1 MMIDGMRNSIWLYR
15 AAFVAI
21 ALLLLFLKIL
31 PLGSVA
37 GDWPGPDLL
46 LCLMLAWV
54 TQRPDHL
61 PAFLIA
67 LVVLAED
74 MILMRPPGLWAALVV
89 LATEFLRARSA
100 LTRELGFAAEWL
112 LIAGV
117 MVAMLLAYRL
127 AFAVAFMAQ
136 PGFGFAFAQTVGS
149 ILMYPVIVWLLR
161 VSFKLRKPSTGEV
174 DEMGRRL

>member
-1 MMIDGMRNSIWLYR
+1 MMLDGIRNSVWIYR
-15 AAFVAI
+15 AGFIAVAL
-21 ALLLLFLKIL
+21 ALLFLRLL

-37 GDWPGPDLL
+37 GDWPGPDLM

-61 PAFLIA
+61 PAALIA

-89 LATEFLRARSA
+89 LATEFLRARSS

-117 MVAMLLAYRL
+117 MVALLVAYRL
-127 AFAVAFMAQ
+127 AFAVAFMTQ
-136 PGFGFAFAQTVGS
+136 PGFGFAFAQTIGS

-161 VSFKLRKPSTGEV
+161 VAFNLRKLSTGEI
-174 DEMGRRL
+174 DAKGKRL

>member
-1 MMIDGMRNSIWLYR
+1 MMATDIRSSVWFYR
-15 AAFVAI
+15 IGFVAI
-21 ALLLLFLKIL
+21 AVALLFFKML

-37 GDWPGPDLL
+37 GDWPGPDLM

-61 PAFLIA
+61 PMGLVAV
-67 LVVLAED
+67 VVLAED
-74 MILMRPPGLWAALVV
+74 MILMRPPGLWTALVV
-89 LATEFLRARSA
+89 IATEFLRARSA
-100 LTRELGFAAEWL
+100 LTRELAFAAEWL

-127 AFAVAFMAQ
+127 LFAVAFMTQ

-161 VSFKLRKPSTGEV
+161 VVLHLRKPAAGEV
-174 DEMGRRL
+174 DGMGRRL

>member
-1 MMIDGMRNSIWLYR
+1 MMLGGLRNSVWIYR
-15 AAFVAI
+15 AGFVGI
-21 ALLLLFLKIL
+21 SLGLLFLRLL

-37 GDWPGPDLL
+37 GDWPGPDLM

-61 PAFLIA
+61 PTGLVA

-112 LIAGV
+112 LISGV
-117 MVAMLLAYRL
+117 MIAMLLAYRL
-127 AFAVAFMAQ
+127 VFAVAFMTQ
-136 PGFGFAFAQTVGS
+136 PGFAFAFAQTVGS
-149 ILMYPVIVWLLR
+149 IIMYPVIVWLLR
-161 VSFKLRKPSTGEV
+161 VVLHLRKPSAGEV
-174 DEMGRRL
+174 DERGKRL

>member
-1 MMIDGMRNSIWLYR
+1 MFGTMSDNVWVYR
-15 AAFVAI
+15 AGFVIIAI
-21 ALLLLFLKIL
+21 GLLFLRIL
-31 PLGSVA
+31 NLGSLA
-37 GDWPGPDLL
+37 GDWPGPDLM

-61 PAFLIA
+61 PTALIA

-74 MILMRPPGLWAALVV
+74 MILMRPPGLWAAIVI
-89 LATEFLRARSA
+89 LATEFLRGRSA
-100 LTRELGFAAEWL
+100 LTRELGFMAEWL

-117 MVAMLLAYRL
+117 MVGMLLAYRL
-127 AFAVAFMAQ
+127 AFAVAFMTQ

-161 VSFKLRKPSTGEV
+161 VVIRLRKPSAGEV
-174 DEMGRRL
+174 DAKGRRL

>member
-1 MMIDGMRNSIWLYR
+1 MFERWGDSLWAYR
-15 AAFVAI
+15 AAFVLI
-21 ALLLLFLKIL
+21 ALGVLFVRML

-37 GDWPGPDLL
+37 GDWPGPDIM

-61 PAFLIA
+61 PMGLLA

-74 MILMRPPGLWAALVV
+74 MILMRPPGLWAAIVI
-89 LATEFLRARSA
+89 LATEFLRARSS
-100 LTRELGFAAEWL
+100 LTRELGFVAEWI

-117 MVAMLLAYRL
+117 MIAMLLAYRL
-127 AFAVAFMAQ
+127 AFAIAFMSQ

-149 ILMYPVIVWLLR
+149 ILMYPVVVWVLR
-161 VSFKLRKPSTGEV
+161 VALQLRKLTPGEL
-174 DEMGRRL
+174 DAKGRRL

>member
-1 MMIDGMRNSIWLYR
+1 MLTTMRNSVWIYR
-15 AAFVAI
+15 LGFVAVAI
-21 ALLLLFLKIL
+21 ILLFFKLL

-37 GDWPGPDLL
+37 GDWPGPDLM

-61 PAFLIA
+61 PTGLIA

-74 MILMRPPGLWAALVV
+74 MILMRPPGLWTALVV
-89 LATEFLRARSA
+89 LGTEFLRARSA

-112 LIAGV
+112 LISGL

-127 AFAVAFMAQ
+127 IFAMSFLTQ

-149 ILMYPVIVWLLR
+149 ILMYPVFVWLLR
-161 VSFKLRKPSTGEV
+161 VVFQLRKPSTGEV
-174 DEMGRRL
+174 DAMGRRL

>member
-1 MMIDGMRNSIWLYR
+1 
-15 AAFVAI
+15 
-21 ALLLLFLKIL
+21 LLFLKIL

-61 PAFLIA
+61 PALLIA

-74 MILMRPPGLWAALVV
+74 MILMRPPGLWAGLVV

-117 MVAMLLAYRL
+117 MVAMLLAYRSI
-127 AFAVAFMAQ
+127 FAVAFLAQ

-161 VSFKLRKPSTGEV
+161 VSFNLRKPSTGEV
-174 DEMGRRL
+174 DSMGRRL

>member
-1 MMIDGMRNSIWLYR
+1 MFDNMSNSVWVYR
-15 AAFVAI
+15 AGFVLI
-21 ALLLLFLKIL
+21 ALALLFMRML
-31 PLGSVA
+31 PLGSMA

-61 PAFLIA
+61 PTGLIA

-74 MILMRPPGLWAALVV
+74 MILMRPPGLWTAIVV
-89 LATEFLRARSA
+89 MATEFLRARSA
-100 LTRELGFAAEWL
+100 LTRELGFMAEWL

-127 AFAVAFMAQ
+127 AFAVAFMTQ

-161 VSFKLRKPSTGEV
+161 VVIHLRKPSAGEV

>member
-1 MMIDGMRNSIWLYR
+1 MFGTMSDNVWVYR
-15 AAFVAI
+15 AGFVIIAI
-21 ALLLLFLKIL
+21 GLLFLRIL
-31 PLGSVA
+31 NLGSLA
-37 GDWPGPDLL
+37 GDWPGPDLM

-61 PAFLIA
+61 PTALIA

-74 MILMRPPGLWAALVV
+74 MILMRPPGLWAAIVV
-89 LATEFLRARSA
+89 LATEFLRGRSA
-100 LTRELGFAAEWL
+100 LTRELGFMAEWL

-117 MVAMLLAYRL
+117 MVGMLLAYRL
-127 AFAVAFMAQ
+127 AFAVAFMTQ

-161 VSFKLRKPSTGEV
+161 VVIRLRKPSAGEV
-174 DEMGRRL
+174 DAKGRRL

>member
-1 MMIDGMRNSIWLYR
+1 MITDMRNSVWLYR
-15 AAFVAI
+15 IGFVAI
-21 ALLLLFLKIL
+21 ALALLFLKML

-37 GDWPGPDLL
+37 GDWPGPDLM

-61 PAFLIA
+61 PTGLIA
-67 LVVLAED
+67 VAVLAED
-74 MILMRPPGLWAALVV
+74 MILMRPPGLWTAIVV

-112 LIAGV
+112 LIAGL
-117 MVAMLLAYRL
+117 MVAMLLGYRL
-127 AFAVAFMAQ
+127 AFTIAFMTQ

-149 ILMYPVIVWLLR
+149 ILMYPVIVWFLR
-161 VSFKLRKPSTGEV
+161 VVLHLRKPAAGEV
-174 DEMGRRL
+174 DSMGRRL

>member
-1 MMIDGMRNSIWLYR
+1 MFENIKSSVWIYQI
-15 AAFVAI
+15 AFILI
-21 ALLLLFLKIL
+21 ALVLLFVRIL
-31 PLGSVA
+31 PIGSMA

-61 PAFLIA
+61 PPGLIA

-74 MILMRPPGLWAALVV
+74 MILMRPPGLWTAIVL
-89 LATEFLRARSA
+89 LATEFLRARAA
-100 LTRELGFAAEWL
+100 LTRELGFVAEWL
-112 LIAGV
+112 LISGLMIV
-117 MVAMLLAYRL
+117 MLLAYRL
-127 AFAVAFMAQ
+127 AFAVTFLAQ

-161 VSFKLRKPSTGEV
+161 VAMGLRKPLAGET
-174 DEMGRRL
+174 DARGRRI

>member
-1 MMIDGMRNSIWLYR
+1 MVTDMRSSAWFYR
-15 AAFVAI
+15 IGFIAI
-21 ALLLLFLKIL
+21 AVALLFFKML

-37 GDWPGPDLL
+37 GDWPGPDLM

-61 PAFLIA
+61 PMGLVAM
-67 LVVLAED
+67 VVLAED
-74 MILMRPPGLWAALVV
+74 MILMRPPGLWTALVV
-89 LATEFLRARSA
+89 VATEFLRARSA

-127 AFAVAFMAQ
+127 VFAVAFMTQ

-161 VSFKLRKPSTGEV
+161 VVLHLHKPAAGEV
-174 DEMGRRL
+174 DGMGRRL

>member
-1 MMIDGMRNSIWLYR
+1 MFEDISNKVWFYR
-15 AAFVAI
+15 AGFVVI
-21 ALLLLFLKIL
+21 ALGLLFLRIL
-31 PLGSVA
+31 PLGSMA

-61 PAFLIA
+61 PTGLIA

-74 MILMRPPGLWAALVV
+74 MVLMRPPGLWTAIVV
-89 LATEFLRARSA
+89 LTTEFLRARST
-100 LTRELGFAAEWL
+100 LTRELGFMAEWL

-127 AFAVAFMAQ
+127 AFAVTFMTQ
-136 PGFGFAFAQTVGS
+136 PGFGFAFAQTIGS
-149 ILMYPVIVWLLR
+149 VLMYPVIVWLLR
-161 VSFKLRKPSTGEV
+161 VVMNLRKPSAGEV
-174 DEMGRRL
+174 DAMGRRL

>member
-1 MMIDGMRNSIWLYR
+1 MVTDMRSSVWFYR
-15 AAFVAI
+15 IGFVAI
-21 ALLLLFLKIL
+21 AVALLFFKML

-37 GDWPGPDLL
+37 GDWPGPDLM

-61 PAFLIA
+61 PMG
-67 LVVLAED
+67 LVAMGVLAED
-74 MILMRPPGLWAALVV
+74 MILMRPPGLWTALVV
-89 LATEFLRARSA
+89 VATEFLRARSA

-127 AFAVAFMAQ
+127 VFAVAFMTQ

-161 VSFKLRKPSTGEV
+161 VVLHLRKPAAGEV
-174 DEMGRRL
+174 DGMGRRL

>member
-1 MMIDGMRNSIWLYR
+1 MFGGVTDSVWVYR
-15 AAFVAI
+15 AGFIVI
-21 ALLLLFLKIL
+21 ALGLLFLRML
-31 PLGSVA
+31 PLGSMA
-37 GDWPGPDLL
+37 GDWPGPDLM

-61 PAFLIA
+61 PTGLIA
-67 LVVLAED
+67 LVVLTED
-74 MILMRPPGLWAALVV
+74 MILMRPPGLWTAIVV
-89 LATEFLRARSA
+89 LATEFLRARST
-100 LTRELGFAAEWL
+100 LTRELGFMAEWL

-127 AFAVAFMAQ
+127 AFAVTFMTQ

-161 VSFKLRKPSTGEV
+161 VVIHLRKPSAGEV
-174 DEMGRRL
+174 DAKGRRL

>member
-1 MMIDGMRNSIWLYR
+1 MFEDISNKVWFYR
-15 AAFVAI
+15 AGFVVI
-21 ALLLLFLKIL
+21 ALGLLFLRIL
-31 PLGSVA
+31 PLGSMA

-61 PAFLIA
+61 PTGLIA

-74 MILMRPPGLWAALVV
+74 MVLMRPPGLWTAIVV
-89 LATEFLRARSA
+89 LTTEFLRARST
-100 LTRELGFAAEWL
+100 LTRELGFMAEWL

-127 AFAVAFMAQ
+127 AFAVTFMTQ
-136 PGFGFAFAQTVGS
+136 PGFGFAFAQTIGS
-149 ILMYPVIVWLLR
+149 VLMYPVIVWLLR
-161 VSFKLRKPSTGEV
+161 VVMNLRKPSAGEV
-174 DEMGRRL
+174 DAMGKRL